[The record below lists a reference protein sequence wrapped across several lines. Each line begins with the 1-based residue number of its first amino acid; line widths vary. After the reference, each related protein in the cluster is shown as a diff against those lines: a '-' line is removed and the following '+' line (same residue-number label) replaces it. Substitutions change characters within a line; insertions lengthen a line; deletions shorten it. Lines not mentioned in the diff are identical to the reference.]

1 MRKYWTVFQLSFQ
14 NEFTYRLNFI
24 LWRFRNVLRILMTY
38 FLWNSIFS
46 QNKIAFGYTKEQ
58 MMTYVFLVLLVT
70 SFVMSA
76 PSNDNVG
83 GEISDGTLNN
93 FLIKP
98 VGYLRYWLTR
108 DWASKLLNMLFAVF
122 EFFLLWFLF
131 RPQIYLS
138 QSPVQLSLGVVLV
151 IISSLI
157 FFLITKL
164 AVSTAFWVPENTW
177 GLMFTVL
184 VFMEILAGSIF
195 PLDLLPKTIMTLLQ
209 FTPFPYMVYY
219 PIAIL
224 VGRID
229 TTIAVRIIF
238 QSLALLAVSHWL
250 VMKVWR
256 KGLKNYN
263 AVGI

>member
-1 MRKYWTVFQLSFQ
+1 MRKYLTIFGLSFQ
-14 NEFTYRLNFI
+14 NEFVYRLNFV
-24 LWRFRNVLRILMTY
+24 LWRLRNVLRILMTF
-38 FLWNSIFS
+38 FLWNSVFS
-46 QNKIAFGYTKEQ
+46 SNTNVFGYSKEQ
-58 MMTYVFLVLLVT
+58 MLAYVFLVLLIT

-98 VGYLRYWLTR
+98 IGYLRYWLTR
-108 DWASKLLNMLFAVF
+108 DWASKLLNMLFAFF
-122 EFFLLWFLF
+122 EFFLLWSLF

-138 QSPVQLSLGVVLV
+138 QSPVQLSLGIVL
-151 IISSLI
+151 ILISSLMYY
-157 FFLITKL
+157 LITKL
-164 AVSTAFWVPENTW
+164 VISIAFWTPENTW
-177 GLMFTVL
+177 GLMFIVL

-195 PLDLLPKTIMTLLQ
+195 PLDLLPKSIITLLQ
-209 FTPFPYMVYY
+209 FTPFPYMIYY

-229 TTIAVRIIF
+229 TGVAVRILF
-238 QSLALLAVSHWL
+238 QALALLSISYWL
-250 VMKVWR
+250 AIKVWK
-256 KGLKNYN
+256 KGLKNYA

>member
-1 MRKYWTVFQLSFQ
+1 M
-14 NEFTYRLNFI
+14 
-24 LWRFRNVLRILMTY
+24 RILMTY

-93 FLIKP
+93 FLVRPI
-98 VGYLRYWLTR
+98 GYLRYWLTR
-108 DWASKLLNMLFAVF
+108 DLASKFLNILFATF
-122 EFFLLWFLF
+122 EFGLLWFLF
-131 RPQIYLS
+131 RPQIYFS
-138 QSPVQLSLGVVLV
+138 HSPIQLLLGITL
-151 IISSLI
+151 ILISS
-157 FFLITKL
+157 FTYYLITKL
-164 AVSTAFWVPENTW
+164 AISIAFWTPENTW
-177 GLMFTVL
+177 GLMFIVL
-184 VFMEILAGSIF
+184 VFVEILAGSIF
-195 PLDLLPKTIMTLLQ
+195 PLDLLPKSVITLLQ
-209 FTPFPYMVYY
+209 LTPFPYMVYY

-238 QSLALLAVSHWL
+238 QSLALLTVSYWL
-250 VMKVWR
+250 AMKVWR
-256 KGLKNYN
+256 KGLKNYA

>member
-1 MRKYWTVFQLSFQ
+1 
-14 NEFTYRLNFI
+14 
-24 LWRFRNVLRILMTY
+24 
-38 FLWNSIFS
+38 
-46 QNKIAFGYTKEQ
+46 
-58 MMTYVFLVLLVT
+58 MMAYVFLVLIVT

-83 GEISDGTLNN
+83 GEISNGTLNN

-98 VGYLRYWLTR
+98 IGYLRYWLTR

-122 EFFLLWFLF
+122 EFTLLYLLF

-138 QSPVQLSLGVVLV
+138 QSPLQLFLGIILL

-157 FFLITKL
+157 YYLITKL
-164 AVSTAFWVPENTW
+164 AVSVAFWTPENSW
-177 GLMFTVL
+177 GFMFTIL
-184 VFMEILAGSIF
+184 VFMEILSGNIF
-195 PLDLLPKTIMTLLQ
+195 PLDLLPKSVMTLLQ

-224 VGRID
+224 VGKLD
-229 TTIAVRIIF
+229 VFNTIRVLI
-238 QSLALLAVSHWL
+238 QALGLLTVCYFITI
-250 VMKVWR
+250 KVWR
-256 KGLKNYN
+256 RGLKVYA

>member
-1 MRKYWTVFQLSFQ
+1 MRKYLTIFNLSFQ
-14 NEFTYRLNFI
+14 NEFVYRLNFV
-24 LWRFRNVLRILMTY
+24 LWRFRNVLRILMTF
-38 FLWNSIFS
+38 FLWNSVFS
-46 QNKIAFGYTKEQ
+46 SNINVFGYSKEQ
-58 MMTYVFLVLLVT
+58 MLAYVFLVLIVS

-98 VGYLRYWLTR
+98 IGYLRYWLTR
-108 DWASKLLNMLFAVF
+108 DWASKLLNTLFAVF
-122 EFFLLWFLF
+122 EFTLLWFLF
-131 RPQIYLS
+131 RPQIYFS
-138 QSPVQLSLGVVLV
+138 HSPIQLSLGIILI

-157 FFLITKL
+157 FFIFTKL
-164 AVSTAFWVPENTW
+164 AVSAAFWVPENTW
-177 GLMFTVL
+177 GLMFTIL

-195 PLDLLPKTIMTLLQ
+195 PLDMLPKSIITLLQ
-209 FTPFPYMVYY
+209 FTPFPYMIYY

-229 TTIAVRIIF
+229 TGLAIRIVF
-238 QSLALLAVSHWL
+238 QAITLLLVSYWL

-256 KGLKNYN
+256 KGLKNYA